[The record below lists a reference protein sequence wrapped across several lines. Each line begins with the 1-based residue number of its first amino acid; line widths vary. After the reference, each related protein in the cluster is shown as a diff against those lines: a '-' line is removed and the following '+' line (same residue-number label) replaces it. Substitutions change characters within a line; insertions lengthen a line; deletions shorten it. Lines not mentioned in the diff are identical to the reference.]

1 MSAASFDQL
10 VETLRAQGVIPAD
23 AKVAERP
30 CLDRPWFVALMQG
43 VAGWLAGVFLLAF
56 IGLVFKPEAAGSVL
70 ILGAVLLAGACLL
83 YHADRDAVFLDQFA
97 LALSIAGQV
106 AVGWGLSIATR
117 APLVTW
123 VALSM
128 LVLQVLVLVIM
139 PNKVARTLA
148 ALFACVAWVYAVRFL
163 VQPSELIGG
172 VLFGESKQGAPL
184 GAFTYPAG
192 WLLTWIPLI
201 ALTAWLIRHEP
212 RWMSSSLREYAR
224 PLLTG
229 LLLGLSLAG
238 IAAEPFTVIA
248 LGIEGAGIRFYWWGL
263 LPLLSIALT
272 MYAAY
277 GAFRVRNAGLAG
289 VAILAAMLHMARFY
303 YLFGTTLLWKSAIML
318 AAGTALLLAGVAI
331 RKHETGGGAS

>member
-1 MSAASFDQL
+1 
-10 VETLRAQGVIPAD
+10 
-23 AKVAERP
+23 
-30 CLDRPWFVALMQG
+30 
-43 VAGWLAGVFLLAF
+43 
-56 IGLVFKPEAAGSVL
+56 
-70 ILGAVLLAGACLL
+70 
-83 YHADRDAVFLDQFA
+83 VFLDQFA

-277 GAFRVRNAGLAG
+277 GAFRVRNAELAG

-303 YLFGTTLLWKSAIML
+303 YLFGTTLLWKSALML
-318 AAGTALLLAGVAI
+318 AAGAALLLAGVAI